1 MSLRRSPRGAL
12 AVAVTLLLW
21 ALLLVLAQRIPPFQS
36 PDEHSHVARAHAL
49 SRGEVLL
56 HTPPGESSGV
66 RVDRGLIA
74 LLEVYFPLVPD
85 AALRLTPSQQ
95 QAAQALR
102 WSGDEVFLAVPGTG
116 WYLPP
121 IYVPVAAGLAL
132 GRVLDLPVK
141 TSHDLARAFALS
153 ASLLVLVA
161 ALRLH
166 AAGPLVLLLLAM
178 PMSLFQWLS
187 PTIDGLAH
195 ALTVWAACAFLR
207 LRADADADTYARA
220 PPRRALAWAW
230 LAVLALLA
238 GTRPYMLPLLG
249 LPLALHGRAW
259 GRLRAA
265 AVVVGLAVVGWY
277 LWAAGAV
284 VDLRVARSGGLGDVL
299 RHYAADPA
307 DLWRVVSATLGDVET
322 LRFYGRSFVGV
333 LGWLDTLLPAW
344 AYPVLGAALAVVA
357 LLSAVRGTA
366 GRSGGWLLLCA
377 LACVPL
383 IFAAMLAGWTPLPA
397 QRIEGVQG
405 RYFIAPALLAAAALA
420 PVAAAADATAWRRA
434 AGALA
439 WAAAAAGAAAAV
451 VALWLA
457 LAWRYH

>member
-1 MSLRRSPRGAL
+1 VSPSRRAAAL
-12 AVAVTLLLW
+12 AALALW

-36 PDEHSHVARAHAL
+36 PDEHSHLARAYAL

-66 RVDRGLIA
+66 RVDRGLVA

-85 AALRLTPSQQ
+85 AALRLTAAQQ

-102 WSGDEVFLAVPGTG
+102 WSGDEVFLANPGTG

-121 IYVPVAAGLAL
+121 IYAPVAAGLAL
-132 GRVLDLPVK
+132 GRALDLPVQA
-141 TSHDLARAFALS
+141 SHDLARAIALS
-153 ASLLVLVA
+153 ASLVVLVA

-166 AAGPLVLLLLAM
+166 AAGPLVLLLLAL

-187 PTIDGLAH
+187 PTLDGLAH

-207 LRADADADTYARA
+207 LRADSAARA
-220 PPRRALAWAW
+220 PPRWALAWTW

-238 GTRPYMLPLLG
+238 GTRPFMLPLLL

-259 GRLRAA
+259 ARLRALSLVLAA
-265 AVVVGLAVVGWY
+265 AVLAWY
-277 LWAAGAV
+277 VWAAGAV
-284 VDLRVARSGGLGDVL
+284 VDLRVARSAGLGGVL

-307 DLWRVVSATLGDVET
+307 DLWRVVTATLGDGDT

-344 AYPVLGAALAVVA
+344 AYPALAAALAVVA
-357 LLSAVRGTA
+357 LLSLLRGTA

-420 PVAAAADATAWRRA
+420 PVTAAGDVGAWRRA
-434 AGALA
+434 AGVAA